1 MSVAVLA
8 VAGAVFL
15 SAVPDC
21 PGSTTGGSAVYFANP
36 DDCST
41 FWECHEGDPTLLRCP
56 EDLYYCPQ
64 LEACSYRWDTS
75 CSFNCTTNSGG
86 GIDIK
91 GAYCS
96 GKPADVICRPPDGGE
111 SRGKLITG
119 SISF

>member
-86 GIDIK
+86 GGGDTPGGGTEIQCRCRKLKRHECVVD
-91 GAYCS
+91 GA
-96 GKPADVICRPPDGGE
+96 GE
-111 SRGKLITG
+111 YKLP
-119 SISF
+119 